1 MKTRTFVAIL
11 IFYLSVMVIA
21 DSCVTGKKASSS
33 KEDEVLCGTWV
44 NLDYDKTWKY
54 GKIVIKP
61 DGSYDEYDKSESVG
75 GGKLGY
81 AITEKWTDSDGNI
94 FYKYTVGS
102 IYENNSVRVPTW
114 YYLARIDSTGN
125 VFEYVDSGL
134 DFPTE
139 IDLNHPNYA
148 IHYRNK

>member
-81 AITEKWTDSDGNI
+81 AITEKWTDS
-94 FYKYTVGS
+94 
-102 IYENNSVRVPTW
+102 VRVPTW